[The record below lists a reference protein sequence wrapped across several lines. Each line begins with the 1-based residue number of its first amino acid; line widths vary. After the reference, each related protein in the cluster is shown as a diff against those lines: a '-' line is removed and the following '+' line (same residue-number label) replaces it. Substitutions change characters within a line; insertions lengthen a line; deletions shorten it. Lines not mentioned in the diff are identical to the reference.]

1 MFRAAAAGAGLV
13 SLGVV
18 GTTAFFLIL
27 YARPALGVAGPWHF
41 LVSSAWSPQ
50 ARAIGV
56 GGLLAGSVLIAG
68 IALAVGLPIA
78 LAAAIF
84 VNEYAPPWL
93 GRLMVPLMD
102 LLAALPSLV
111 FGMWGFFALQPY
123 LVGPARWLGTYLS
136 AIPIFRL
143 TPQAAGR
150 PGVLASSIFVAGVVV
165 GVMIVPVIASIA
177 RDVLKRCPRDQCEA
191 ALALGGSR
199 WGMVRDVL
207 LPFGRTGIVGATLLG
222 FGRAAGETIA
232 IALVVAPLAPQ
243 LQTHVLEPGGG
254 SVGAFIV
261 TQFGEGGAGLA
272 RSGLVAAGLAL
283 FVLTLLVTIAAR
295 WIVGRASL
303 RAAG

>member
-1 MFRAAAAGAGLV
+1 MFRVVAGGAGLV
-13 SLGVV
+13 SLSVV
-18 GTTAFFLIL
+18 GATAFFLLL
-27 YARPALGVAGPWHF
+27 YALPALNLAGPWHF

-68 IALAVGLPIA
+68 IGLAVGLPIA
-78 LAAAIF
+78 LATAIF

-93 GRLMVPLMD
+93 RRLTVPLMD

-111 FGMWGFFALQPY
+111 FGMWGFFSLQPHV
-123 LVGPARWLGTYLS
+123 VGPARWLGTYLS
-136 AIPIFRL
+136 AIPVFRL

-150 PGVLASSIFVAGVVV
+150 PAALASSVFVAGVVV
-165 GVMIVPVIASIA
+165 GVMVVPVIASIT
-177 RDVLKRCPRDQCEA
+177 RDVLARCPRDQCEA
-191 ALALGGSR
+191 VLALGGTR

-232 IALVVAPLAPQ
+232 IALILAPLGPQ
-243 LQTHVLEPGGG
+243 LQTHVLEAGGG

-261 TQFGEGGAGLA
+261 TRFGESGAGLA

-283 FVLTLLVTIAAR
+283 FVSTLLVTVVAR
-295 WIVGRASL
+295 SIVARASV
-303 RAAG
+303 RAPR

>member
-1 MFRAAAAGAGLV
+1 VFRAAAAGAGLV

-18 GTTAFFLIL
+18 GTTAFFLFL
-27 YARPALGVAGPWHF
+27 YARPALSVAGPWHF
-41 LVSSAWSPQ
+41 LVSTAWSPQ

-68 IALAVGLPIA
+68 IGLAVGLPIA

-93 GRLMVPLMD
+93 RRLMVPLMD

-136 AIPIFRL
+136 AIPVFRL

-150 PGVLASSIFVAGVVV
+150 PAALASSAFVAGVVV
-165 GVMIVPVIASIA
+165 GVMIMPVIASIT
-177 RDVLKRCPRDQCEA
+177 RDVLARCPRDQCEA

-207 LPFGRTGIVGATLLG
+207 LPFGRAGMVGATLLG

-232 IALVVAPLAPQ
+232 IALIVAPLAPQ
-243 LQTHVLEPGGG
+243 LHTHVLEAGGG

-295 WIVGRASL
+295 SIVGRASL
-303 RAAG
+303 RAAR